1 MLASHMPD
9 QPELF
14 NTTKEAPIPE
24 PDPLLPKVQQQ
35 ILKNIGYSPVAV
47 DQVIERSGLNAAD
60 VNANLVLKLMIIFSP
75 IPAIW
80 FHLKP
85 AKAHWPLIL
94 FKFFSIII
102 NGKITI
108 LNQNAFT
115 SFHCTNPLQ

>member
-24 PDPLLPKVQQQ
+24 PDPLLPKVQKQ

-60 VNANLVLKLMIIFSP
+60 VNANLVLLEINDYIQSYPGNMVS
-75 IPAIW
+75 
-80 FHLKP
+80 LK
-85 AKAHWPLIL
+85 
-94 FKFFSIII
+94 
-102 NGKITI
+102 TR
-108 LNQNAFT
+108 
-115 SFHCTNPLQ
+115 